1 MEILINRQAKIP
13 GIESHGIKKKLKKVL
28 EDLGCQ
34 DKELSILFAD
44 DERIAQLNVNYL
56 GRRGPTNVLAFP
68 LQDYSAGGNRFA
80 GGEEDGTADGFTGM
94 LGDVVISVDTA
105 LKEAGEVGESVPET
119 VDRLLIHGLLHLLG
133 YDHEQSTEEAAK
145 MAKEEKRLLALIAE
159 ERKSG

>member
-1 MEILINRQAKIP
+1 
-13 GIESHGIKKKLKKVL
+13 
-28 EDLGCQ
+28 
-34 DKELSILFAD
+34 
-44 DERIAQLNVNYL
+44 
-56 GRRGPTNVLAFP
+56 
-68 LQDYSAGGNRFA
+68 
-80 GGEEDGTADGFTGM
+80 M